1 MNRFA
6 KNLKERLLNNAILLK
21 PFDMVEE
28 LKMAQ
33 LQLIKRNQKP
43 FDSIKLKTICKDL
56 NVICDENVL
65 FRCEGRLKNCTS
77 PYDDSTSLIKSYRRL
92 VSRRGCP
99 SVTISDNSR
108 NFVSNETVEFVNG
121 LGVNWRF
128 NMLLAPWH
136 GGFFERYVRST
147 KTLLR
152 KTLQTA
158 KLTCEELQTALYEV
172 EQIINN
178 RPIAYTFIPTTN
190 NRV

>member
-1 MNRFA
+1 MLATGIDNFDPLFVKIIFA
-6 KNLKERLLNNAILLK
+6 KDISTLFKVWVYLYTCAGTRGVILDAV
-21 PFDMVEE
+21 PH
-28 LKMAQ
+28 
-33 LQLIKRNQKP
+33 I
-43 FDSIKLKTICKDL
+43 
-56 NVICDENVL
+56 
-65 FRCEGRLKNCTS
+65 
-77 PYDDSTSLIKSYRRL
+77 DSTSLIKSYRRL

-178 RPIAYTFIPTTN
+178 RPITYTIIPTTN